1 MRFPNVYGIDMP
13 NANELIAHGREVDE
27 IRKLIGADGLIF
39 QDLTDLVDAVREENP
54 EITEFECSVF
64 DGIYVTKDIDQSY
77 LDYLENLRKDDEL
90 KLKDQSEVE
99 DLEIYNEG

>member
-1 MRFPNVYGIDMP
+1 M
-13 NANELIAHGREVDE
+13 
-27 IRKLIGADGLIF
+27 
-39 QDLTDLVDAVREENP
+39 
-54 EITEFECSVF
+54 F

>member
-1 MRFPNVYGIDMP
+1 MP

-39 QDLTDLVDAVREENP
+39 QDLTDLVAAVREENP

>member
-1 MRFPNVYGIDMP
+1 
-13 NANELIAHGREVDE
+13 
-27 IRKLIGADGLIF
+27 GLIF
-39 QDLTDLVDAVREENP
+39 QDLSDLVDAVREENP

-64 DGIYVTKDIDQSY
+64 DGIYVTKDIYQGY

-90 KLKDQSEVE
+90 KLKDKSEVE